1 MKKYGLNSAEYIK
14 CLFIDFLLSK
24 GEVQIIGNEFMYG
37 IKRKVVDL
45 VVLKNDKI
53 IAVEIKS
60 DSDNLKRLEEQ
71 ILEYK
76 KIFDY
81 VLIVATEKHINKICE
96 VTSSSIGVYVIKNNL
111 VINKIHSPHI
121 QRNKD
126 KTEMLYS
133 INAKYLCKLNHYNL
147 RKYNADVFV
156 VVAFGQLLP
165 KSIIDMP
172 RLGCINVHASLLPKY
187 RGASP
192 IQWAVIDGCEYS
204 GVTTMKMDEGLD
216 TGDILLVDKV
226 KLDKKETGGSLFDR
240 LSIVGA
246 KLLIK
251 TLEGLET
258 GSIIPEK
265 QNEAESS
272 YVKMLKKSMGELDFT
287 KSARQI
293 ECLIRGL
300 NPWPSAFTHLN
311 GKMLK
316 IWDADVVNDSD
327 DIINNN
333 NVSKECEAGTV
344 CYVDKKTFIIKCGKD
359 YLKVNELQLE
369 GKKRM
374 STDAFL
380 LGSHVEEGTALG

>member
-1 MKKYGLNSAEYIK
+1 MGTPDFAVGTLKEL
-14 CLFIDFLLSK
+14 IDNQYDVVAVVTQPDKPKGRSK
-24 GEVQIIGNEFMYG
+24 E
-37 IKRKVVDL
+37 L
-45 VVLKNDKI
+45 VFSPVKEE
-53 IAVEIKS
+53 AV
-60 DSDNLKRLEEQ
+60 
-71 ILEYK
+71 
-76 KIFDY
+76 
-81 VLIVATEKHINKICE
+81 
-96 VTSSSIGVYVIKNNL
+96 KNN
-111 VINKIHSPHI
+111 I
-121 QRNKD
+121 QVLQPERARD
-126 KTEMLYS
+126 E
-133 INAKYLCKLNHYNL
+133 AFVEEL

-251 TLEGLET
+251 TLEGLEAGT
-258 GSIIPEK
+258 ITPVK
-265 QNEAESS
+265 QDDSEST
-272 YVKMLKKSMGELDFT
+272 YVKMLHKSFGKMDFN
-287 KSARQI
+287 KSAAELER
-293 ECLIRGL
+293 LIRGL
-300 NPWPSAFTHLN
+300 NPWPSAFTYID

-316 IWDADVVNDSD
+316 IWDADVADNISEVQTEE
-327 DIINNN
+327 
-333 NVSKECEAGTV
+333 VTPGQVVTV
-344 CYVDKKTFIIKCGKD
+344 GKNTFTIACGQG
-359 YLKVNELQLE
+359 YLVVNEVQLE

-374 STDAFL
+374 DSGSFL
-380 LGSHVEEGTALG
+380 RGNQLEAGVMLGE